1 MTPEARARIK
11 IDTMLEAAGWIVQ
24 SRGELNLHAGPGVA
38 VREVPTPTGPADY
51 VLFLDR
57 KACAVLEAKPE
68 GVTLLGTAPQGTDYA
83 VHAPSGYPH
92 WGDPLPFTYLST
104 GSETLFRDGGD
115 PVPAPRRIFAVH
127 RPESLRR
134 RLQATESF
142 RSCLAGLPSLDATGL
157 RACQAEAID
166 GVEASLRAS
175 HPRALVQMATGAG
188 KTYTACAL
196 AHRLLSHAGARR
208 ILFLVDRANLG
219 TQTVA
224 EFKGYR
230 PPGSTLF
237 FHEEFPVQ
245 HLRGRTLDRD
255 AAVVVCTI
263 QRLYAALRGQDL
275 DETDEEG
282 SGFEHPQ
289 TGSEHQVGYSAAFP
303 PETFDLVIVD
313 ECHRSIYGTWR
324 QVLDYFDAFLVGL
337 TATPGRHTLGFFGQ
351 NLVSEYPFERSVAD
365 GVNVG
370 FDVYRIRTEVGERG
384 GSVQAGYAVPHRERA
399 TRRRRWA
406 ALAEDLDYAAAQ
418 LNRAVEVPNQIRTVL
433 EAYRAALPTQLFRG
447 RREIPKTL
455 IFCLNESHAETV
467 TEIARQVLGLDDTG
481 VQKITYRSTGRT
493 GQDLIKD
500 FRTSHRF
507 RVAVTV
513 DMVATGTDIKPL
525 ECVIFLRDVRSAQ
538 YFEQMK
544 GRGARTIRPDDL
556 RLATPSARAKDRF
569 VVVDAVGVTESGKV
583 ATEPLDR
590 DRSATLK
597 QLLDRAGFGHT
608 DEDLCCTIA
617 ARLARL
623 DRRLPPEALARLTEA
638 AGGTPLAALARAL
651 VDSADPAAIEVE
663 ADHTGTAPDVAAEN
677 LREAALRPLATDPG
691 LRRALLEEQQR
702 AEVVID
708 ELTPDRVL
716 SDGFDA
722 QEAGRVAD
730 SFRRFLDG
738 HADQLAALQVLYAR
752 PYAARRVTYT
762 GLRDLADAMARP
774 PWLLDSARVWGAYRR
789 LNGADRVRDPSPVQ
803 LLTDLVAL
811 VRYALGQATVLEPL
825 APEVE
830 RRFNLWLGREKN
842 AGREYSEDQTAWL
855 RLLRDAVAAN
865 AEVLPGDLRAQPQ
878 FATRGGMPRARRLFG
893 AERLEGLLEELSEQ
907 LMPSA
912 EAA

>member
-1 MTPEARARIK
+1 MTPEARARVK
-11 IDTMLEAAGWIVQ
+11 IDVMLTAAGWVVQ
-24 SRGELNLHAGPGVA
+24 SRDELNLHAGPGVA

-68 GVTLLGTAPQGTDYA
+68 GVTLLGAGPQGADYA
-83 VHAPSGYPH
+83 AHAPVGYPH

-104 GSETLFRDGGD
+104 GSETMFRDGAD
-115 PVPAPRRIFAVH
+115 PVPVPRRVFAVH
-127 RPESLRR
+127 RPEALRVRLQDTNSLRA
-134 RLQATESF
+134 RLTT
-142 RSCLAGLPSLDATGL
+142 LPPLDATGL
-157 RACQAEAID
+157 RACQADAIE
-166 GVEASLRAS
+166 GVEASLRANRT
-175 HPRALVQMATGAG
+175 RALVQMATGAG

-196 AHRLLSHAGARR
+196 AHRLLSHARARR

-245 HLRGRTLDRD
+245 HLRGRTLDPA

-263 QRLYAALRGQDL
+263 QRLYAALRGQEL
-275 DETDEEG
+275 DEADEES
-282 SGFEHPQ
+282 SGFEHPD
-289 TGSEHQVGYSAAFP
+289 GGAEHQVGYSAAIP

-337 TATPGRHTLGFFGQ
+337 TATPGRHTLGFFAR

-370 FDVYRIRTEVGERG
+370 FDVYRIRTEVGEQG
-384 GSVQAGYAVPHRERA
+384 GTVQAGYAVPMRDRA
-399 TRRRRWA
+399 TRRRRWT
-406 ALAEDLDYAAAQ
+406 ALTEDLDYAATQ

-433 EAYRAALPTQLFRG
+433 EAYRTALPSQLFPG
-447 RREIPKTL
+447 RQEIPKTL
-455 IFCLNESHAETV
+455 VFCLNESHAETV
-467 TEIARQVLGLDDTG
+467 TGIAREVLGLDDTG

-569 VVVDAVGVTESGKV
+569 VIVDAVGVTESSKV
-583 ATEPLDR
+583 ASEPLDR
-590 DRSATLK
+590 ERSASLK
-597 QLLDRAGFGHT
+597 DLLERAAFGHT
-608 DEDLCCTIA
+608 DEDLCTTLA

-623 DRRLPPEALARLTEA
+623 ERTLPPDALARLTEA
-638 AGGTPLAALARAL
+638 NGGTPLSAIARAL
-651 VDSADPAAIEVE
+651 VDIADPAIIDE
-663 ADHTGTAPDVAAEN
+663 AAARTGAEPEAAAEQ
-677 LREAALRPLATDPG
+677 LREAALGPLASNAR
-691 LRRALLEEQQR
+691 LRRMLTEEQQR
-702 AEVVID
+702 AEIIID

-722 QEAGRVAD
+722 HEAGRVAD
-730 SFRRFLDG
+730 IFRQFLDG

-752 PYAARRVTYT
+752 PHAARRLTYAA
-762 GLRDLADAMARP
+762 LRDLAEAMARP

-789 LNGADRVRDPSPVQ
+789 LNGVDRVRDPSPVR

-811 VRYALGQATVLEPL
+811 VRYALEQTTVLEPL

-830 RRFNLWLGREKN
+830 RRFNLWLGREKTLCAN
-842 AGREYSEDQTAWL
+842 DDETKHPVKF
-855 RLLRDAVAAN
+855 RLW
-865 AEVLPGDLRAQPQ
+865 G
-878 FATRGGMPRARRLFG
+878 
-893 AERLEGLLEELSEQ
+893 S
-907 LMPSA
+907 
-912 EAA
+912 

>member
-1 MTPEARARIK
+1 MTPEARARMK
-11 IDTMLEAAGWIVQ
+11 IDTMLAAAGWVVQ
-24 SRGELNLHAGPGVA
+24 SRDDLNLHAGPGVA

-68 GVTLLGTAPQGTDYA
+68 GVTLLGTGPQGADYA
-83 VHAPSGYPH
+83 AHAPAGYPH

-104 GSETLFRDGGD
+104 GSETLFRDGAD
-115 PVPAPRRIFAVH
+115 PVSVPRRVFAVH
-127 RPESLRR
+127 RPAALRV
-134 RLQATESF
+134 RLQDTNSF
-142 RSCLAGLPSLDATGL
+142 RARLTTLPPLDATGL
-157 RACQAEAID
+157 RACQAEAIE
-166 GVEASLRAS
+166 GVEASLRTNQT
-175 HPRALVQMATGAG
+175 RALVQMATGAG

-196 AHRLLSHAGARR
+196 AHRLLSHARARR

-263 QRLYAALRGQDL
+263 QRLYAALRGQEL
-275 DETDEEG
+275 DEADEEA
-282 SGFEHPQ
+282 SGFEHPES
-289 TGSEHQVGYSAAFP
+289 GEHQVGYSAAMP

-324 QVLDYFDAFLVGL
+324 QVLDYFDALLVGL
-337 TATPGRHTLGFFGQ
+337 TATPGRHTLGFFAQ

-370 FDVYRIRTEVGERG
+370 FDVYRIRTEVGEQG
-384 GSVQAGYAVPHRERA
+384 GTVQAGYAVPLRDRA
-399 TRRRRWA
+399 TRRRRWT
-406 ALAEDLDYAAAQ
+406 ALTEDLDYAAAQ

-433 EAYRAALPTQLFRG
+433 EAYRTAIPTQLFPG

-455 IFCLNESHAETV
+455 VFCLNESHAETV
-467 TEIARQVLGLDDTG
+467 TGIAREVLGLDDTG
-481 VQKITYRSTGRT
+481 VQKITYRSTGRS

-544 GRGARTIRPDDL
+544 GRGARTIRSDDL

-569 VVVDAVGVTESGKV
+569 VIVDAVGVTESSKV
-583 ATEPLDR
+583 ASEPLDR
-590 DRSATLK
+590 ERSASLK
-597 QLLDRAGFGHT
+597 DLLERAAFGHS
-608 DEDLCCTIA
+608 DENLCTTLA

-623 DRRLPPEALARLTEA
+623 ERNLPPDALARLTEA
-638 AGGTPLAALARAL
+638 AGGTPIATIARGL
-651 VDSADPAAIEVE
+651 VDSADPTVIDAA
-663 ADHTGTAPDVAAEN
+663 ARTGTEPEAAAEQ
-677 LREAALRPLATDPG
+677 LREAALRPLASNAP
-691 LRRALLEEQQR
+691 LRRMLTEEQQR
-702 AEVVID
+702 AEIVID

-716 SDGFDA
+716 SGGFDA
-722 QEAGRVAD
+722 HEAGRVTG
-730 SFRRFLDG
+730 SFRQFLDG
-738 HADQLAALQVLYAR
+738 HADQLAALQVFYAR
-752 PYAARRVTYT
+752 PHAARRLTYAA
-762 GLRDLADAMARP
+762 LRDLAEAMARP
-774 PWLLDSARVWGAYRR
+774 PWLLDSAKVWEAYRR
-789 LNGADRVRDPSPVQ
+789 LNGVDRVRDPSPVR

-811 VRYALGQATVLEPL
+811 VRYALGQTTVLEPL

-842 AGREYSEDQTAWL
+842 AGRDYSEEQAAWL

-865 AEVLPGDLRAQPQ
+865 AEVLPADLREQPQ
-878 FATRGGMPRARRLFG
+878 FQARGGMARVRRLFG
-893 AERLEGLLEELSEQ
+893 ADRVESLLEELSEH
-907 LMPSA
+907 LISGS